1 MYRELLSRNKTL
13 YKGNVIRESDG
24 AKRKQNSQCITGR
37 YKVKRYTEDL
47 VARAQN
53 CTYC

>member
-1 MYRELLSRNKTL
+1 MLSRNKTL
-13 YKGNVIRESDG
+13 YKGNVVRESND
-24 AKRKQNSQCITGR
+24 AKRKQNSQYITGR
-37 YKVKRYTEDL
+37 YKVNRYTEDY